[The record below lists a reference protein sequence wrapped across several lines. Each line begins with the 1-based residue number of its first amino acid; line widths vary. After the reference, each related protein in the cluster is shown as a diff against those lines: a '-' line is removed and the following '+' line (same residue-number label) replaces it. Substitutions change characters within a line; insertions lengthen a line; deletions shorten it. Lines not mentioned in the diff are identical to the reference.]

1 MNWLTN
7 YIKPKLES
15 LVKKKDVPRNLW
27 IKCACEKQ
35 TMIYY
40 KDFEKSLGVCK
51 ECGTHMRLPSDTR
64 IKFLLDDGKYEKIN
78 VPLSKIDPLSFKD
91 KKRYKDRLKQAKKKT
106 KEDDAVV
113 LAEGNIEGIT
123 VLLVVFDF
131 NFMGGSMG
139 INVGN
144 SIVKASEIS
153 VKKNLPMI
161 IIPSSGGARM
171 QEGILSLMQMPRTI
185 AAIQKIKENKIPYI
199 VVLSDPTTGGVCA
212 SFAMLGDI
220 LIAEKGA
227 MIGFAGRRVIEQT
240 IKESIP
246 DNFQTADYLLEHGMI
261 DMVVHRKDLKNKIY
275 KILKFIEK
283 KKLNE
288 SSL

>member
-1 MNWLTN
+1 MSVEL
-7 YIKPKLES
+7 
-15 LVKKKDVPRNLW
+15 
-27 IKCACEKQ
+27 
-35 TMIYY
+35 
-40 KDFEKSLGVCK
+40 
-51 ECGTHMRLPSDTR
+51 HMRLPSETR
-64 IKFLLDDGKYEKIN
+64 IKFLLDDGKYEKIK
-78 VPLSKIDPLSFKD
+78 VPMGKIDPLSFKD
-91 KKRYKDRLKQAKKKT
+91 KRRYKDRIKEAKRKT
-106 KEDDAVV
+106 KEEDAVV
-113 LAEGNIEGIT
+113 LAEGKIEGIN
-123 VLLVVFDF
+123 VLLTVFDF

-139 INVGN
+139 VNVGN

-153 VKKNLPMI
+153 VKKNIPLI

-227 MIGFAGRRVIEQT
+227 TIGFAGRRVIEQT
-240 IKESIP
+240 IKETIP

-283 KKLNE
+283 KN
-288 SSL
+288 

>member
-15 LVKKKDVPRNLW
+15 LVKKRDVPKNLW
-27 IKCACEKQ
+27 LKCQCG

-40 KDFEKSLGVCK
+40 KDYEKSLGVCN

-64 IKFLLDDGKYEKIN
+64 IKFLLDDGKYEKIKVEAN
-78 VPLSKIDPLSFKD
+78 KIDPLSFKD
-91 KKRYKDRLKQAKKKT
+91 RKKYKDRIKQARKKT

-113 LAEGNIEGIT
+113 LAEGKIEGIE

-139 INVGN
+139 INVGS
-144 SIVKASEIS
+144 SIVKASEVSI
-153 VKKNLPMI
+153 KKNLPLI

-185 AAIQKIKENKIPYI
+185 VAIQKVKEKKIPYI
-199 VVLSDPTTGGVCA
+199 VILSDPTTGGVCA

-227 MIGFAGRRVIEQT
+227 TIGFAGRRVIEQT

-275 KILKFIEK
+275 KILKFLIK
-283 KKLNE
+283 N
-288 SSL
+288 

>member
-1 MNWLTN
+1 MIENM
-7 YIKPKLES
+7 KKLRFH
-15 LVKKKDVPRNLW
+15 LVKSTHYLLKIKKD
-27 IKCACEKQ
+27 I
-35 TMIYY
+35 
-40 KDFEKSLGVCK
+40 
-51 ECGTHMRLPSDTR
+51 
-64 IKFLLDDGKYEKIN
+64 
-78 VPLSKIDPLSFKD
+78 KIDLNK
-91 KKRYKDRLKQAKKKT
+91 LKKKT

-139 INVGN
+139 TSVGN

>member
-1 MNWLTN
+1 MRVLVANELKNDLRQDVRRVEKIVNDVEQQVKEDSRDNAKDLKVT
-7 YIKPKLES
+7 IDTVEDDMKKLE
-15 LVKKKDVPRNLW
+15 
-27 IKCACEKQ
+27 
-35 TMIYY
+35 
-40 KDFEKSLGVCK
+40 
-51 ECGTHMRLPSDTR
+51 
-64 IKFLLDDGKYEKIN
+64 
-78 VPLSKIDPLSFKD
+78 
-91 KKRYKDRLKQAKKKT
+91 DRLKQAKKET

-113 LAEGNIEGIT
+113 LAEGKIEGID
-123 VLLVVFDF
+123 VILVVFDF

-139 INVGN
+139 ISVGN

-153 VKKNLPMI
+153 VKKNIPLI

-227 MIGFAGRRVIEQT
+227 TIGFAGKRVIEQT
-240 IKESIP
+240 IKETIP
-246 DNFQTADYLLEHGMI
+246 DNFQTADYLCLLYTSPSPRDGLLSRMP
-261 DMVVHRKDLKNKIY
+261 
-275 KILKFIEK
+275 
-283 KKLNE
+283 
-288 SSL
+288 SSA

>member
-40 KDFEKSLGVCK
+40 KDFEKSLGVCMD
-51 ECGTHMRLPSDTR
+51 CGTHMRLPSDTR
-64 IKFLLDDGKYEKIN
+64 IKFLLDDGKYEKIK
-78 VPLSKIDPLSFKD
+78 VPPSKIDPLSFKD

-113 LAEGNIEGIT
+113 LAEGNIEGIA

-139 INVGN
+139 VNVGN

-275 KILKFIEK
+275 KILKFIGK

>member
-51 ECGTHMRLPSDTR
+51 ECGTHMRLPSNTR
-64 IKFLLDDGKYEKIN
+64 IKFLLDDGKYEKIK

-113 LAEGNIEGIT
+113 LAEGNIEGIA

-139 INVGN
+139 VNVGN

-261 DMVVHRKDLKNKIY
+261 DMVVHRKDLKKKIY

-283 KKLNE
+283 KN
-288 SSL
+288 

>member
-15 LVKKKDVPRNLW
+15 LIKKRDVPKNLW
-27 IKCACEKQ
+27 IKCPCEKQ

-40 KDFEKSLGVCK
+40 KDFEKSLGVCN
-51 ECGTHMRLPSDTR
+51 ECGTHMRLTSDTR
-64 IKFLLDDGKYEKIN
+64 IKFLLDNGKCEKIKV
-78 VPLSKIDPLSFKD
+78 VPPSKMDPLSFKD
-91 KKRYKDRLKQAKKKT
+91 KKKYKDRLKQAKRKT
-106 KEDDAVV
+106 KVDDAVV
-113 LAEGNIEGIT
+113 LAEGKIEGIN

-139 INVGN
+139 ISVGN

-153 VKKNLPMI
+153 VKKNIPLI

-185 AAIQKIKENKIPYI
+185 AAIQKVKENKIPYI

-227 MIGFAGRRVIEQT
+227 TIGFAGRRVIEQT
-240 IKESIP
+240 IKETIP

-261 DMVVHRKDLKNKIY
+261 DIVVHRKDLKKKI
-275 KILKFIEK
+275 KKRK
-283 KKLNE
+283 KKRLN
-288 SSL
+288 

>member
-51 ECGTHMRLPSDTR
+51 ECGTHMRLPSGTR
-64 IKFLLDDGKYEKIN
+64 IKFLLDDGKYEKIK

-139 INVGN
+139 VSVGN